1 MTMKIS
7 EVMTTEVETIGAD
20 QTAREAASFML
31 RADAGSIP
39 VCDGDKVIGMITDRD
54 IAVRGVAEGRG
65 PDTPVSELMSDGII
79 CAREDEDIQEVARR
93 MSEEQVRRLPV
104 LDAEDRLCGI
114 VSLGDLT
121 RETRGEAAQTALEGV
136 SSPGGITS
144 TIDEKRPEF
153 SGANLLRQLRDRPVD
168 QCLIA
173 IGVITLGD
181 QLGRGCR
188 GCLGSG

>member
-7 EVMTTEVETIGAD
+7 EVMTTEVETIGSD

-79 CAREDEDIQEVARR
+79 CAREDEDIPADERRAGPPTAGARCRGQALRDCKPWRPHARNARR
-93 MSEEQVRRLPV
+93 
-104 LDAEDRLCGI
+104 
-114 VSLGDLT
+114 
-121 RETRGEAAQTALEGV
+121 
-136 SSPGGITS
+136 SSSDGAGGRQLSGRITP
-144 TIDEKRPEF
+144 TIDERRP
-153 SGANLLRQLRDRPVD
+153 GILRRQF
-168 QCLIA
+168 
-173 IGVITLGD
+173 T
-181 QLGRGCR
+181 
-188 GCLGSG
+188 